1 MAGGGHQGLG
11 LSWDSSSSFSFSS
24 SPKLSW
30 VVLCPR
36 PLTAV
41 PVLALLCVHS
51 GHLVPLSLSSLS
63 FLTFG
68 CLWACPFHTGVVLWG
83 ALGS

>member
-51 GHLVPLSLSSLS
+51 GHLVPLSLLPFFSHIWLPLGLS
-63 FLTFG
+63 I
-68 CLWACPFHTGVVLWG
+68 PH
-83 ALGS
+83 